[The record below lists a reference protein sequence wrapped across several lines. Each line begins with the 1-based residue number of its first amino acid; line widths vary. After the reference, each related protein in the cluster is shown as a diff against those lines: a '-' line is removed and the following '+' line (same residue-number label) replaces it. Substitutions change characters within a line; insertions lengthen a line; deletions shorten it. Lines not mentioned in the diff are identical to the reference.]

1 MLKSAVLIMLCI
13 FLIKLYPKRNM
24 VLNGFNK
31 TRLYSDNKIWGTF
44 TKQRSWRR
52 KLLYLWDLFFQ
63 IMYHS
68 WNNFLIHKKKK
79 IFYIQKSTVHS
90 VTLILDDPLYI
101 SNFDTRK
108 VMPFL
113 FLKTCMY
120 LLFCT
125 LHLFYTYFIFF
136 KFTSGYILTW
146 SLIRWWSR
154 LQIRC
159 CTCTW
164 VIKYD

>member
-68 WNNFLIHKKKK
+68 RNNFLIHKKKK

-108 VMPFL
+108 VMLFL
-113 FLKTCMY
+113 FLGDLHVFIILHITFILHVFYFFLIY
-120 LLFCT
+120 LWLYSDLVSDT
-125 LHLFYTYFIFF
+125 MV
-136 KFTSGYILTW
+136 K
-146 SLIRWWSR
+146 
-154 LQIRC
+154 
-159 CTCTW
+159 
-164 VIKYD
+164 

>member
-1 MLKSAVLIMLCI
+1 MLKSAVLIMWCI

-44 TKQRSWRR
+44 TKQRIQCFVVGDGSYFTYGTFSFKSCITREITS
-52 KLLYLWDLFFQ
+52 L
-63 IMYHS
+63 S
-68 WNNFLIHKKKK
+68 TKKK

-120 LLFCT
+120 LLLCT
-125 LHLFYTYFIFF
+125 LHLFYTYFFCFILPLVIF
-136 KFTSGYILTW
+136 
-146 SLIRWWSR
+146 
-154 LQIRC
+154 
-159 CTCTW
+159 
-164 VIKYD
+164 

>member
-68 WNNFLIHKKKK
+68 WNSFLIHKKKK
-79 IFYIQKSTVHS
+79 DFLYTEKHGAFCDINFGWPIVHFKFWHQKGDAVFIFKDLHVFI
-90 VTLILDDPLYI
+90 ILHI
-101 SNFDTRK
+101 TFI
-108 VMPFL
+108 
-113 FLKTCMY
+113 
-120 LLFCT
+120 
-125 LHLFYTYFIFF
+125 LHVFYFIFF
-136 KFTSGYILTW
+136 
-146 SLIRWWSR
+146 LIYLWLYSD
-154 LQIRC
+154 LVSD
-159 CTCTW
+159 TM
-164 VIKYD
+164 VK